1 LQQKEIN
8 MAGVKRSNFVR
19 LAEARVNRALRTIR
33 TIGNLSN
40 KSNYEYTEEDIRKI
54 MSALNR
60 EVAEVKNRF
69 KNQGI
74 RDSSEFKLK

>member
-1 LQQKEIN
+1 
-8 MAGVKRSNFVR
+8 MAAIKRSNFVR

-54 MSALNR
+54 MSALNK
-60 EVAEVKNRF
+60 EVSEVKNRF

-74 RDSSEFKLK
+74 EDSSEFKLK

>member
-1 LQQKEIN
+1 

-40 KSNYEYTEEDIRKI
+40 KSNYEYTEDDVRKI
-54 MSALNR
+54 MAVLNR

-74 RDSSEFKLK
+74 TDSSEFKLK